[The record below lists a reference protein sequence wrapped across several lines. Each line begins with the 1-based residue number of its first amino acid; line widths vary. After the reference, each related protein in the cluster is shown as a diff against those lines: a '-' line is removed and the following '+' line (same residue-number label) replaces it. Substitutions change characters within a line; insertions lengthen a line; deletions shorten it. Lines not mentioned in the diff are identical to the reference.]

1 MELHVW
7 YWKIKKNRFFLVQ
20 ANRTFTKEA
29 FKNQKLGENR
39 VNNMHRVSS
48 EKRWVWCKNKWR
60 VGIGVKKTGPTNFMA
75 IKNYGG
81 LPFAKLSLF
90 STKVQSS
97 ARALTAWDGVQ
108 KWEKK
113 LFFTRKKI
121 ITLKLWCESWFVVR
135 LSTKFKNSYKQ
146 VWCKK
151 YTM

>member
-1 MELHVW
+1 MG
-7 YWKIKKNRFFLVQ
+7 LVQ
-20 ANRTFTKEA
+20 KQME
-29 FKNQKLGENR
+29 
-39 VNNMHRVSS
+39 
-48 EKRWVWCKNKWR
+48 

-113 LFFTRKKI
+113 TFFHEKKNHHI
-121 ITLKLWCESWFVVR
+121 ETMVRVVVR
-135 LSTKFKNSYKQ
+135 RQTFNKVQK
-146 VWCKK
+146 
-151 YTM
+151 